1 MENVGKLIAT
11 TGAVL
16 VVIGLIVWVAAGKLG
31 WFGHLPGDIV
41 IERPNFR
48 FYMPIT
54 TMILLSIALSVVMW
68 LAGKFFR

>member
-11 TGAVL
+11 IGVVL
-16 VVIGLIVWVAAGKLG
+16 VVIGLIVWVAAGKLS
-31 WFGHLPGDIV
+31 WFGHLPGDIY